1 MTEERLHQFQI
12 ALYETGDEELRV
24 IAARLGDPKY
34 KEGLRKLLLEKKL
47 YRILGLM
54 IDPHSFELIK
64 EANKN
69 IDKIRNKLIVHGGW
83 FSSRYGI
90 TALDAEEEIYQNHP
104 GEFENGQ
111 RPYHLDRDE
120 NGYHTQDFE
129 PEPNSLA
136 FYIRQTEKEFLR
148 EREVELQILHQM
160 YLIKE
165 RIMGGDYQI
174 NPKHADIANFICEY
188 FGYGKQE
195 ELAKTK

>member
-1 MTEERLHQFQI
+1 MTLERLHQFQI
-12 ALYETGDEELRV
+12 ALYETGEEELRV

-34 KEGLRKLLLEKKL
+34 KEGIRKLLLEKKL
-47 YRILGLM
+47 YRLLGLM
-54 IDPHSFELIK
+54 IDPHSFALIK

-69 IDKIRNKLIVHGGW
+69 IDKLTNKLIFNGGW
-83 FSSRYGI
+83 FPSRYGI
-90 TALDAEEEIYQNHP
+90 TVLDAEEDTYKYHP
-104 GEFENGQ
+104 GEFPSGI

-120 NGYHTQDFE
+120 TGYHLQDFE

-136 FYIRQTEKEFLR
+136 FRIRQAEKEFMV

-165 RIMGGDYQI
+165 RIMSGDYQI
-174 NPKHADIANFICEY
+174 NPMHADLANFICEY

-195 ELAKTK
+195 KIEKTK